1 MATPLPDENPPQRT
15 LARPRKKRIM
25 FRCAALMLALVPF
38 IVLEIALVIAGV
50 GTVDLS
56 DDPFVGFSEV
66 SPLFELDQKSN
77 EYVISNRRLKF
88 FAPDAFPAQKAEQ
101 TFRIFVLGGSTVQG
115 RPYSI
120 ETSFPT
126 FARIALETSDLSRQ
140 WEVINCGGVS
150 YASYRL
156 VPILKECLQY
166 EPDLIVV
173 CTGHNEF
180 LEDRS
185 YSTIKSLPKW
195 IQTPS
200 DWFLKR
206 RTVQLATTMIAD
218 GKSSPSSTLS
228 ADADTILDYRN
239 GIEAFHRDFNHS
251 RAVAMH
257 YESNLNRMVSL
268 TQQANVPL
276 VFMLPPSNLSGQ
288 LPFKSEPME
297 RLTADQLDEVKR
309 LRESAR
315 DSYRTDLREAIRI
328 WSEIVLA
335 DPHSSDNWFEY
346 GQCLEIAGQHEEA
359 RAAYVKARDLDVC
372 PLRMTT
378 PLEESMKKVANERGI
393 PLLNLHDHLEK
404 QTTTYILGNQ
414 WLVDHVHP
422 SFEGHYEIALLLVEW
437 MEDTGFVDLPENW
450 KETSR
455 DQFTSYFESLDRP
468 YFHRGQRA
476 LESLRNWTRGDR
488 DGPPVRERFP
498 HLFSKEDPS
507 N

>member
-1 MATPLPDENPPQRT
+1 MTTQLPHEKPPKNSVSRSRNRRT
-15 LARPRKKRIM
+15 L
-25 FRCAALMLALVPF
+25 FRCAALLLALIPF
-38 IVLEIALVIAGV
+38 ILLEIALVVAGV
-50 GTVDLS
+50 GEDDLG

-66 SPLFELDQKSN
+66 SPLFELDEDRD

-88 FAPDAFPAQKAEQ
+88 FAPDAFPAKKADQ
-101 TFRIFVLGGSTVQG
+101 TFRVFVLGGSTVQG

-126 FARIALETSDLSRQ
+126 FARIALETSVPNRQ

-173 CTGHNEF
+173 CSGHNEF

-185 YSTIKSLPKW
+185 YAAIKSLPTW

-206 RTVQLATTMIAD
+206 RTVQLAANVFA
-218 GKSSPSSTLS
+218 GGNSPSTTLA
-228 ADADTILDYRN
+228 ADADAILDYRN
-239 GIEAFHRDFNHS
+239 GIEAFRRDFAHS
-251 RAVAMH
+251 RAVAKH

-276 VFMLPPSNLSGQ
+276 LFMLPPSNLSGQ
-288 LPFKSEPME
+288 PPFKSEPME
-297 RLTADQLDEVKR
+297 TITAEQLEEVKS

-315 DSYRTDLREAIRI
+315 DYYRTDLREAIRV
-328 WSEIVLA
+328 WSEIALI
-335 DPHSSDNWFEY
+335 DPHSADNWYEY
-346 GQCLEIAGQHEEA
+346 GQCLEIAGQHTEA
-359 RAAYVKARDLDVC
+359 RAAYVNARDLDVC

-378 PLEESMKKVANERGI
+378 PLEESMKKVSDEREV
-393 PLLNLHDHLEK
+393 PLLNLHEQLEE
-404 QTTTYILGNQ
+404 QTTTHILGDQ

-422 SFEGHYEIALLLVEW
+422 SFEGHYEIALILVEW
-437 MEDTGFVDLPENW
+437 MQDRGFVELPENW
-450 KETSR
+450 RETSR
-455 DQFTSYFESLDRP
+455 DEFTIHFESLDRP

-476 LESLRNWTRGDR
+476 LESLRNWTQGDR

-498 HLFSKEDPS
+498 HLFSKKES
-507 N
+507 HN